1 VQAAARED
9 KMRTAAAAAAATA
22 SAPAAVASG
31 KEAQVEE
38 GTAADDATVV
48 EAEPKV
54 RRSALDE
61 AEREVRRLDAVVHVL
76 AAALA
81 DS

>member
-1 VQAAARED
+1 MQAAARED
-9 KMRTAAAAAAATA
+9 KMRTAAAAAATA